1 MPAVTREIKVCH
13 LTSVHPRNDIR
24 IFAKQCRSLAGYGY
38 RTSLVV
44 ADGLPDETREGVR
57 IYGCAKERD
66 RLHRVLNTP
75 RNVLLKAQQ
84 LDADIYQLHDP
95 ELMPVGLKLKRLGK
109 KVIFDS
115 HEDVCRQ
122 MLTKPYLNRN
132 LLRLMSVS
140 FSFYQRYACSRFDGL
155 FAATPFIRDTLL
167 ATNPNTLDINNF
179 PLPGEL
185 DAAVPW
191 SDKRDEVCY
200 IGGIAALR
208 GIREV
213 IAACGMLES
222 GTRLNLAGRFSEAA
236 VEAEVREMK
245 GWQRVNQLG
254 FVDRKAVR
262 ETLGRSVAGL
272 VTFHPVPNH
281 VDAQPNKMFEYMS
294 AGIPVIASHFPLW
307 KEIVEGNGC
316 GLCVDPLDPAAIAGA
331 IDFLIK
337 NPDMARW
344 MGENG
349 RKAVTERYNWLS
361 EEQKLFRF
369 YEGLQS

>member
-1 MPAVTREIKVCH
+1 MTLKVCH
-13 LTSVHPRNDIR
+13 LTSVHARNDIR
-24 IFAKQCRSLAGYGY
+24 IFAKQCRSLAGHGY

-44 ADGLPDETREGVR
+44 ADGLPDETRDGVR
-57 IYGCAKERD
+57 ILGCAKERD

-75 RNVLLKAQQ
+75 RNVFLKAQQ

-109 KVIFDS
+109 TVIFDS

-122 MLTKPYLNRN
+122 MLSKPYLNRN
-132 LLRLMSVS
+132 LLRLMSFS
-140 FSFYQRYACSRFDGL
+140 FSFYQSYACSRFDGL
-155 FAATPFIRDTLL
+155 LAATPFIRDTLL

-185 DAAVPW
+185 DAEVPW

-236 VEAEVREMK
+236 VEAEAREMK

-331 IDFLIK
+331 IDFLIR
-337 NPDMARW
+337 NPEVARGL
-344 MGENG
+344 GENG

-369 YEGLQS
+369 YERLHP

>member
-1 MPAVTREIKVCH
+1 MATASRTVKVCH
-13 LTSVHPRNDIR
+13 LTSVHARNDIR
-24 IFAKQCRSLAGYGY
+24 IFAKECRSLAGNGY
-38 RTSLVV
+38 QTSLVV
-44 ADGLPDETREGVR
+44 ADGLADETRDGVR
-57 IYGCAKERD
+57 IYGCAKERN
-66 RLHRVLNTP
+66 RVNRVLNAP
-75 RNVLLKAQQ
+75 RNVLSRAVEI
-84 LDADIYQLHDP
+84 DADIYHLHDP
-95 ELMPVGLKLKRLGK
+95 ELMPVGLKLKGRGK

-122 MLTKPYLNRN
+122 MLSKPYLNPN

-155 FAATPFIRDTLL
+155 LAATPFIRDTLHKI
-167 ATNPNTLDINNF
+167 NPNTLDINNF

-185 DAAVPW
+185 DAEVPW
-191 SDKRDEVCY
+191 CDKRGEVCY

-213 IAACGMLES
+213 IAACGMLKS

-294 AGIPVIASHFPLW
+294 AGVPVIASHFPLW

-316 GLCVDPLDPAAIAGA
+316 GLCVDPLDPAAIAEA
-331 IDFLIK
+331 IDFLVN

-349 RKAVTERYNWLS
+349 RKAVMERYNWLS

-369 YEGLQS
+369 YERLQS